1 MEIFTENSPGHRIL
15 PSIARLL
22 SQVELV
28 SYCWKPR
35 TQLQKLCSK
44 ILMVAINR
52 ECYDT
57 NLLLC
62 LTFVHFSCMHN
73 FSFLFIWE
81 IFYYAN
87 LTFALPSIFWIYFN
101 WNIQVD
107 SVLFIQIFELLP
119 RKVFKVFETQYQR
132 SLKDL

>member
-73 FSFLFIWE
+73 
-81 IFYYAN
+81 
-87 LTFALPSIFWIYFN
+87 SIRVMKQHVTNPAHCSKI
-101 WNIQVD
+101 
-107 SVLFIQIFELLP
+107 L
-119 RKVFKVFETQYQR
+119 
-132 SLKDL
+132 